1 MVESAKTVD
10 LVELKRL
17 DSISWLDL
25 SESNSTK
32 SRSSTDLKD
41 VVKTPDDLTPKEHVS
56 PEEDRISLR
65 GFLKDPNVIVT
76 DLKKTIEGLQLRL
89 TETIKQNNELKT
101 QLSRRKD
108 VSSDDSD
115 RVIQKTDMELLKD
128 MQDESTRKL
137 EESFHG
143 KLSLLEHNFQGQL
156 DELKTTYETQ
166 IHRLSM
172 DKEVG
177 MKDKDQ
183 EISRLNDII
192 EKQCLRMS
200 NEITSLR
207 ARMVE
212 SINAN
217 SNDDKIVFLQKCV
230 AKMDRLFQKAE
241 RDYQKQIQKLKA
253 TLDQKEK
260 SMQILL
266 KSQRVE
272 VMSKTCQEKQSQFDM
287 VVNNL
292 EVKYVKMLESQAQ
305 QYLEAK
311 IKQDRMVEYLKQI
324 LDKHCIDYDLQNYD

>member
-1 MVESAKTVD
+1 MFK
-10 LVELKRL
+10 
-17 DSISWLDL
+17 
-25 SESNSTK
+25 
-32 SRSSTDLKD
+32 
-41 VVKTPDDLTPKEHVS
+41 
-56 PEEDRISLR
+56 DRISLR

-192 EKQCLRMS
+192 EKQCLRF
-200 NEITSLR
+200 NT
-207 ARMVE
+207 
-212 SINAN
+212 
-217 SNDDKIVFLQKCV
+217 F
-230 AKMDRLFQKAE
+230 
-241 RDYQKQIQKLKA
+241 
-253 TLDQKEK
+253 
-260 SMQILL
+260 
-266 KSQRVE
+266 
-272 VMSKTCQEKQSQFDM
+272 
-287 VVNNL
+287 
-292 EVKYVKMLESQAQ
+292 
-305 QYLEAK
+305 
-311 IKQDRMVEYLKQI
+311 
-324 LDKHCIDYDLQNYD
+324 